1 MSSSSTSTP
10 TRPRKLGH
18 FHTSD
23 LIFFYCTRDA
33 TGYARGAAPG
43 DAVRGGEGREQGGHV
58 YLDGEDGDYDGEGY
72 QGAAAAAARRDGLNT
87 CSPRRRQQHPRPCNT
102 ALASRTPPSPPP
114 PSSSSSPSSSS
125 AAEATAPDADADP
138 DAEPSSSP
146 APSSSSSSS
155 DEPPTLYGYFPATL
169 PDGPPRGHF
178 PIDTALLRR
187 EFLRLQAAHH
197 PDKHAPSGGPAK
209 LRAERTSAAINHAYR
224 TLADPLLRA
233 QYLLGLRG
241 VDVAH
246 DEALRAADQPA
257 LLAAVMDAH
266 EAIEE
271 AVVPADLEPL
281 RSEND
286 GRVRESEEVLE
297 DAFRRDDVDAAKR
310 EAVRLRYWVNIRD
323 SIHNWE
329 EGRPVVLQH

>member
-1 MSSSSTSTP
+1 MRAALRPEMRCVAVRAVSRAGMSTSTARTATTIARIPGSSSSSSSTSST
-10 TRPRKLGH
+10 
-18 FHTSD
+18 
-23 LIFFYCTRDA
+23 A
-33 TGYARGAAPG
+33 
-43 DAVRGGEGREQGGHV
+43 
-58 YLDGEDGDYDGEGY
+58 
-72 QGAAAAAARRDGLNT
+72 
-87 CSPRRRQQHPRPCNT
+87 PRRHAHMLATTPSTTPSPLQHRARFSHS
-102 ALASRTPPSPPP
+102 ALASSP

-125 AAEATAPDADADP
+125 AAEATAPDADADADA

-155 DEPPTLYGYFPATL
+155 DEPPTLYGYFP
-169 PDGPPRGHF
+169 
-178 PIDTALLRR
+178 IDTSLLRR

>member
-1 MSSSSTSTP
+1 MRAALRPEMRCVAVRAVSRAGMSTSTARTATTIARIPGSSSSSSSTSST
-10 TRPRKLGH
+10 
-18 FHTSD
+18 
-23 LIFFYCTRDA
+23 A
-33 TGYARGAAPG
+33 
-43 DAVRGGEGREQGGHV
+43 
-58 YLDGEDGDYDGEGY
+58 
-72 QGAAAAAARRDGLNT
+72 
-87 CSPRRRQQHPRPCNT
+87 PRRHAHMLATTPSTTPSPLQHRARFSHS
-102 ALASRTPPSPPP
+102 ALASSP

-125 AAEATAPDADADP
+125 AAEATAPDADADADA

-169 PDGPPRGHF
+169 PDGPPPRGHF
-178 PIDTALLRR
+178 PIDTSLLRR